1 MKKPAPGPRTVRV
14 IGKTFAIE
22 YVDKVDDE
30 DSAGEH
36 RRDAQLIKVR
46 VGQHPETLR
55 ETLLHEVIHA
65 VEEQLDLGMK
75 ERQVHS
81 LAIGLFQVLREN
93 RDLVEF
99 ITAAVKESGRK

>member
-22 YVDKVDDE
+22 YVEAVDDE
-30 DSAGEH
+30 GNSGEH
-36 RRDAQLIKVR
+36 RRDDQLIKIKLK
-46 VGQHPETLR
+46 QHPETLR

-65 VEEQLDLGMK
+65 IDEQLDLGMK
-75 ERQVHS
+75 EQQVHR

-93 RDLVEF
+93 GDFVRF
-99 ITAAVKESGRK
+99 ITASIPTKRGK

>member
-75 ERQVHS
+75 ER
-81 LAIGLFQVLREN
+81 
-93 RDLVEF
+93 
-99 ITAAVKESGRK
+99 

>member
-22 YVDKVDDE
+22 YVEAVDDE
-30 DSAGEH
+30 GNSGEH
-36 RRDAQLIKVR
+36 RRDDQLIKIKLK
-46 VGQHPETLR
+46 QHPETLR